1 MVTALVSGSSG
12 PGSSGP
18 GSSRGHCVVFLGKTQ
33 MGNGE
38 FNAEGNP
45 ALD

>member
-12 PGSSGP
+12 PGSNP
-18 GSSRGHCVVFLGKTQ
+18 GRQHCVVFLGKTQ
-33 MGNGE
+33 MGNGD

-45 ALD
+45 AID

>member
-1 MVTALVSGSSG
+1 MVTALVSRSSS
-12 PGSSGP
+12 PGSSP
-18 GSSRGHCVVFLGKTQ
+18 DREHCVVFLGKTQ